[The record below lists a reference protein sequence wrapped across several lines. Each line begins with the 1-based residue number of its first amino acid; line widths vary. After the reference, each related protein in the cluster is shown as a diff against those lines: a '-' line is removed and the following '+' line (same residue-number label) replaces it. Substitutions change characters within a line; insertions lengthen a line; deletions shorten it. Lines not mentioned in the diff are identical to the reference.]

1 MTCKGICIR
10 HKAQKPVGSGRYA
23 SGQKR
28 CQICEIFI
36 KWDGLWCPC
45 CGYRLRTKP
54 RNLKY
59 KAKLRARKKRQ
70 KSHTL
75 PRPYQ
80 FMYKFHVTM
89 QNEGSDITVVRYA
102 KSETR
107 RIFLIKFLSFQN
119 GCFISLAEGSNRI
132 GSISVSISSSNKVN
146 TAKVIPSKFDSMF
159 VSTNFREGV

>member
-1 MTCKGICIR
+1 
-10 HKAQKPVGSGRYA
+10 
-23 SGQKR
+23 
-28 CQICEIFI
+28 
-36 KWDGLWCPC
+36 
-45 CGYRLRTKP
+45 
-54 RNLKY
+54 
-59 KAKLRARKKRQ
+59 
-70 KSHTL
+70 
-75 PRPYQ
+75 
-80 FMYKFHVTM
+80 M

-159 VSTNFREGV
+159 VSTISERVSRMINGICIVSLHSTKQLQLGDMKAIMDEIMNLVKEEYNRSEGGKGYAQESKQ

>member
-1 MTCKGICIR
+1 
-10 HKAQKPVGSGRYA
+10 
-23 SGQKR
+23 
-28 CQICEIFI
+28 
-36 KWDGLWCPC
+36 
-45 CGYRLRTKP
+45 
-54 RNLKY
+54 
-59 KAKLRARKKRQ
+59 
-70 KSHTL
+70 
-75 PRPYQ
+75 
-80 FMYKFHVTM
+80 MYKFLITM

-159 VSTNFREGV
+159 VSTISGRVSSMINGICIVSLYSTKQLQLGDMKAIMDEIMNLVKEEYNRSEGDKGYAKESKQ

>member
-1 MTCKGICIR
+1 
-10 HKAQKPVGSGRYA
+10 
-23 SGQKR
+23 
-28 CQICEIFI
+28 
-36 KWDGLWCPC
+36 
-45 CGYRLRTKP
+45 
-54 RNLKY
+54 
-59 KAKLRARKKRQ
+59 
-70 KSHTL
+70 
-75 PRPYQ
+75 
-80 FMYKFHVTM
+80 MYKSLITM

-159 VSTNFREGV
+159 VSTISERVSSMINGICMVSLYSTKQLQLGDMKAIMDEIMNLVKEEYNRSEGDKGYAQESKQ

>member
-1 MTCKGICIR
+1 
-10 HKAQKPVGSGRYA
+10 
-23 SGQKR
+23 
-28 CQICEIFI
+28 
-36 KWDGLWCPC
+36 
-45 CGYRLRTKP
+45 
-54 RNLKY
+54 
-59 KAKLRARKKRQ
+59 
-70 KSHTL
+70 
-75 PRPYQ
+75 
-80 FMYKFHVTM
+80 MYKFLITM

-159 VSTNFREGV
+159 VSTISERVSSMINGICLVSLYSTKQLQLGDMKAIMDEIMNLVKEEYNRSEGDKGYAQESKQ